1 MEDKFKW
8 KRNTNWFDKN
18 PDNMNKGGR
27 PIKWVKAIN
36 KILEEKGY
44 EPVNKHQV
52 EYMVMN
58 LLNLKESEVASLAES
73 DESAMFAKI
82 VLREMLWSNAFNAVN
97 SMLDRGI
104 GKPAQKIDWEQKVD
118 VSVTDERI
126 KEMTAEELSAYLQS
140 KMK

>member
-18 PDNMNKGGR
+18 PVNINKKGR
-27 PIKWVKAIN
+27 APQWVKALN

-44 EPVNKHQV
+44 EPVTKHQV

-82 VLREMLWSNAFNAVN
+82 VLREMLWNNAFNAVN

-104 GKPAQKIDWEQKVD
+104 GKPKQQIESDQKIDMNVSSDEIRAMNAEQ
-118 VSVTDERI
+118 
-126 KEMTAEELSAYLQS
+126 LSAYIKS
-140 KMK
+140 KSI

>member
-18 PDNMNKGGR
+18 PDNINKKGR
-27 PIKWVKAIN
+27 APQWVKALN

-44 EPVNKHQV
+44 EPVTKHQV

-82 VLREMLWSNAFNAVN
+82 VLREMLWNNAFNAIN

-104 GKPAQKIDWEQKVD
+104 GKPVQKVDWEQKVD
-118 VSVTDERI
+118 LVVSEAQI
-126 KEMTAEELSAYLQS
+126 KEMSADEVSAYIKSKLQ
-140 KMK
+140 